1 MILAKNGARKNLEY
15 EKTNK
20 SQAINTMDTGDLF
33 YRGSALEGLV
43 PVEESTQGRV
53 FFNPFPLSPDHTR
66 IGELFF
72 FSRIT
77 LDPTRTT
84 TIFGVSC

>member
-1 MILAKNGARKNLEY
+1 MILAKNGARKTLEH

-43 PVEESTQGRV
+43 PVEEST
-53 FFNPFPLSPDHTR
+53 
-66 IGELFF
+66 
-72 FSRIT
+72 
-77 LDPTRTT
+77 
-84 TIFGVSC
+84 

>member
-1 MILAKNGARKNLEY
+1 MILTKNSARKLREG
-15 EKTNK
+15 KTNK
-20 SQAINTMDTGDLF
+20 SQAINTNDTGDLF

-84 TIFGVSC
+84 TLFGVSC

>member
-1 MILAKNGARKNLEY
+1 MILANKGVRKLRAR

-43 PVEESTQGRV
+43 PVEEST
-53 FFNPFPLSPDHTR
+53 
-66 IGELFF
+66 
-72 FSRIT
+72 
-77 LDPTRTT
+77 
-84 TIFGVSC
+84 

>member
-1 MILAKNGARKNLEY
+1 MLAENGARKLREG
-15 EKTNK
+15 KANK
-20 SQAINTMDTGDLF
+20 SQARNTMNTGDLF

-53 FFNPFPLSPDHTR
+53 FFSPFPLSTDHTR

-72 FSRIT
+72 FSRIA

-84 TIFGVSC
+84 TLFSVSC